1 MLIYVGDSLLTKP
14 FILLFVKYAVSWM
27 WTVSVLKGI
36 ETVDCLSYP
45 LDSCPVIINVIRF
58 IGIQHN

>member
-1 MLIYVGDSLLTKP
+1 MDVDS
-14 FILLFVKYAVSWM
+14 
-27 WTVSVLKGI
+27 VSVNLKGI